1 MPTSNDFP
9 DSPWFSLVRW
19 SSTNIRTTSRSVN
32 SAWKVVSFHHQ
43 QNHRSSLKKWKWK
56 MSQIMMNLFL
66 SVAHNRWPDIYVAR
80 TRRGRS
86 LFCYPALSFWS
97 RTLFNCFF
105 FKVSNYLL
113 TLQVPLVVDEGIELP
128 QVINTKHNLCYR
140 IWANTFCVM
149 WSTAG
154 QWS

>member
-1 MPTSNDFP
+1 MDNGHGHIQIYLCTWVYTVDEQICKLSMESCEFQND
-9 DSPWFSLVRW
+9 
-19 SSTNIRTTSRSVN
+19 
-32 SAWKVVSFHHQ
+32 H
-43 QNHRSSLKKWKWK
+43 SSLRKWKWK

-86 LFCYPALSFWS
+86 LSLSCFII
-97 RTLFNCFF
+97 LVKNFFNCFF

>member
-1 MPTSNDFP
+1 MTTSHDFP
-9 DSPWFSLVRW
+9 DSRWFSLARW

-43 QNHRSSLKKWKWK
+43 QNDRSSLRKWKWK

-80 TRRGRS
+80 TRRGTCVP
-86 LFCYPALSFWS
+86 LLLSCFII
-97 RTLFNCFF
+97 LVKKFFFNCFF
-105 FKVSNYLL
+105 FKVSNYPLI
-113 TLQVPLVVDEGIELP
+113 LQVPLVVDEGIELP

-140 IWANTFCVM
+140 IWANTF
-149 WSTAG
+149 
-154 QWS
+154 

>member
-1 MPTSNDFP
+1 MHLKHFFHVPTSNDFP

-56 MSQIMMNLFL
+56 MSQIMINFFL

-86 LFCYPALSFWS
+86 LSLSCFLSFWS
-97 RTLFNCFF
+97 RIFF
-105 FKVSNYLL
+105 QSFFLQSFKLSSNSAG
-113 TLQVPLVVDEGIELP
+113 PACRRRG
-128 QVINTKHNLCYR
+128 NR
-140 IWANTFCVM
+140 ITSGN
-149 WSTAG
+149 
-154 QWS
+154 